1 MDEQPARRLRGEV
14 SVLRSCDAAVASGMY
29 FQPGVPLHETP
40 HRASLYTNGM
50 RLRPRAG
57 AARGWATSWVDK
69 TLDDLDPAA

>member
-1 MDEQPARRLRGEV
+1 
-14 SVLRSCDAAVASGMY
+14 MY